1 MVAVGKSTQTDST
14 EPVTDSETKDLLSR
28 LSSCPK
34 HLLKEE
40 LVTQLMGQGDAVSDS
55 QLVLTNK
62 DVNACLTSL
71 TGGKG
76 SSLMILN
83 LVEGVTVPEF
93 FCVSTR
99 AFQKATS
106 EMLDIGSLQA
116 VCDEWWDAPNGKLKD
131 QKQA

>member
-1 MVAVGKSTQTDST
+1 
-14 EPVTDSETKDLLSR
+14 
-28 LSSCPK
+28 
-34 HLLKEE
+34 
-40 LVTQLMGQGDAVSDS
+40 MGQGDAASDS